1 MEEIVYAPPYT
12 KDEKL
17 RRINIVL
24 PESTLNL
31 NFYDDRISLTVGK
44 SSVNVNSEG
53 EIIMKSMEGDQSSDG
68 GNAKSAITV
77 STGGIEI
84 SSDSDILIKTKS
96 NIQLEC
102 GADFSVEAKGDISL
116 TAGKDVIIK
125 STKDTQVQA
134 TTSLSLKSSAV
145 ANVESTGPMTIKGA
159 IVNIN

>member
-53 EIIMKSMEGDQSSDG
+53 EIIMKSTNDDQSE
-68 GNAKSAITV
+68 SAITL
-77 STGGIEI
+77 STAGIEI
-84 SSDSDILIKTKS
+84 STDSDIRIKTKA
-96 NIQLEC
+96 NIQIEC
-102 GADFSVEAKGDISL
+102 TDLSLAAKGDLTL
-116 TAGKDVIIK
+116 TAGKDITIK
-125 STKDTQVQA
+125 STKDTRVQA
-134 TTSLSLKSSAV
+134 LTSLSLKSDAIT
-145 ANVESTGPMTIKGA
+145 NVESTGPMTIKGA